1 MHKLWQ
7 KKKSNKSIFDSQEGC
22 SAIRDEQV
30 STASEDTGSYL
41 LQEQQDCLVCHEPLE
56 LEETPELAEPAAPE
70 SYCESICEEDV
81 TLALKELDERCEE
94 EEADFSGLSRSD

>member
-1 MHKLWQ
+1 MKLARTAHIVCQ
-7 KKKSNKSIFDSQEGC
+7 RAPSALTGAAASCLVAVHRARAATPAPDS
-22 SAIRDEQV
+22 V
-30 STASEDTGSYL
+30 SVCTAWEDT
-41 LQEQQDCLVCHEPLE
+41 
-56 LEETPELAEPAAPE
+56 EPAAPE